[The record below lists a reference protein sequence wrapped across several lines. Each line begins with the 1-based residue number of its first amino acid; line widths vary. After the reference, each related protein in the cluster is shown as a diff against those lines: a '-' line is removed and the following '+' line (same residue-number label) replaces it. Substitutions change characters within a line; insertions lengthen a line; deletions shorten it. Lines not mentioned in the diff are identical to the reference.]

1 MDNKDNKKDLKKI
14 FNVLFIAVFSAML
27 GLGIVAPLMPIFAE
41 SLGATGIWLGII
53 FSAFSFSRAILM
65 PIIGKI
71 SDKKGRKRFIVFGLF
86 FYSLASFLYIFA
98 PNVYWLTFIRV
109 IHGLAS
115 AMVLPVAM
123 AYIGEIAPSGKEGKT
138 MGTFNISLFLGM
150 GSGPFLG
157 GILNKFFGMNSVFLA
172 MGFLTTLSFFV
183 VVLFLPDIKIKK
195 QKNIKPISFKKA
207 LKNKAVKSLVLF
219 RILGAI
225 GRGGLMAFLPIFAAS
240 INIGSAKV
248 GIALSVMILLTALLQ
263 RPFGKVAD
271 KYNKFHLVLA
281 GTIISDL
288 MLFLIPGLKNFWLLM
303 TLVVI
308 MGVAG
313 ALSMPAATAIIVK
326 IGNNIGMGSSM
337 GIFSTSMSV
346 GMILAP
352 LVSGLVM
359 DYMGIKYIF
368 PVAGIISF
376 VGTYFFYYYF
386 KKALKEKEISI

>member
-1 MDNKDNKKDLKKI
+1 MDKEKSQI
-14 FNVLFIAVFSAML
+14 FNVLFVATFSAML
-27 GLGIVAPLMPIFAE
+27 GLGIVAPLMPLFAE

-53 FSAFSFSRAILM
+53 FSAFSLSRAVLM

-71 SDKKGRKRFIVFGLF
+71 SDKKGRKKFIVFGLF
-86 FYSLASFLYIFA
+86 FYSLASFFYIFA
-98 PNVYWLTFIRV
+98 PDVYWLTFIRI
-109 IHGLAS
+109 IHGSAS

-123 AYIGEIAPSGKEGKT
+123 AYIGEIAPKGKEGKT

-157 GILNKFFGMNSVFLA
+157 GILNRLFGMNSVFLA
-172 MGFLTTLSFFV
+172 MAGLTMASFFV
-183 VVLFLPDIKIKK
+183 VALFLPDLKIKK
-195 QKNIKPISFKKA
+195 EENIKTTSFKKA

-219 RILGAI
+219 RVLGAM
-225 GRGGLMAFLPIFAAS
+225 GRGGLMAFLPIYAAS
-240 INIGSAKV
+240 INIGSARV

-263 RPFGKVAD
+263 RPFGRVAD
-271 KYNKFHLVLA
+271 KYNKFYLVLV

-303 TLVVI
+303 ILVVI
-308 MGVAG
+308 MGIAG

-352 LVSGLVM
+352 LVSGLAM
-359 DYMGIKYIF
+359 DYLGIKYIF
-368 PVAGIISF
+368 PVAGVISF
-376 VGTYFFYYYF
+376 IGTYFFYYYF
-386 KKALKEKEISI
+386 KKALEEKEISL